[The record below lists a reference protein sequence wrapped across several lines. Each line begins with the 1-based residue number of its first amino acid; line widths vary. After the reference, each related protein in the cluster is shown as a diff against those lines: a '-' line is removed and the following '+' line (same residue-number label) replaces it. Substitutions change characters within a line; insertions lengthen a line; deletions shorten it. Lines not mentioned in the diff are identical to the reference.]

1 MSSARA
7 VQAETSPEGVS
18 CSTHRRSRSR
28 MRASTRAWSIG
39 IMGGKDLV
47 RMAFRQPL
55 AAFVGG
61 LDRGEDTEADRR
73 IGVQDPLDRWRP
85 TPDVSG
91 TGRDRGIG
99 TAEGCVP
106 PDGDGVVVA
115 SLTTT
120 PCLNGRITP
129 ATAASRPQA
138 RDHGRGRGRHAKA
151 CTLVLTGSSATLVC
165 STTMILPF
173 SPIVSFATMRSYG
186 REVRSVPRK

>member
-39 IMGGKDLV
+39 IMDGKDLV
-47 RMAFRQPL
+47 RMAFRQPPP
-55 AAFVGG
+55 AFVGG

-91 TGRDRGIG
+91 TGGDRGIG
-99 TAEGCVP
+99 TAEGCAP
-106 PDGDGVVVA
+106 PDGDGVVVT
-115 SLTTT
+115 SVTTT
-120 PCLNGRITP
+120 PCRNGRITP

-138 RDHGRGRGRHAKA
+138 GSRPRPRAPREGMLVGVNGELRNLGLLDGDDLAVLAGRQLRHD
-151 CTLVLTGSSATLVC
+151 
-165 STTMILPF
+165 
-173 SPIVSFATMRSYG
+173 
-186 REVRSVPRK
+186 EVV